1 MRNVGEDSA
10 VDVTDRAAT
19 DGTASVTSSVRLSGL
34 PVRILNYLV
43 KPRWW
48 FEIAMIYGIYA
59 VYSLIR
65 NDVEDK
71 LGLAWERGLNT
82 FLDNTPSVAAV
93 CAVVYAS
100 LHFVVTPGTLVW
112 LYVKHHRHY
121 RFTSTV
127 LILTTCLALVGFY
140 TLPTAPPRMFGNEG
154 FVDIMA
160 KTGSWG
166 WWPESGTP
174 ASDNISNQFAAMP
187 SLHCA
192 WATFCGIVIV
202 MYTKNH
208 IVRVLGA
215 LYPVLTY
222 FVVMGTANHYLLDI
236 VGGLVTLLAGFIL
249 TWLLRMAWRAYL
261 ARHLDPRIVTQLSE
275 KGAA

>member
-1 MRNVGEDSA
+1 MTTWR
-10 VDVTDRAAT
+10 TRAL
-19 DGTASVTSSVRLSGL
+19 D
-34 PVRILNYLV
+34 YLV
-43 KPRWW
+43 QPRLW
-48 FEIAMIYGIYA
+48 FEIVMLAVLYI
-59 VYSLIR
+59 VYSFIR
-65 NDVEDK
+65 NLVHSDRDEAFVNGRAILDWQD
-71 LGLAWERGLNT
+71 GLHLSLERPLND
-82 FLDNTPSVAAV
+82 LVDAVPAIAAV
-93 CAVVYAS
+93 SAVIYAS
-100 LHFVVTPGTLVW
+100 LHFVVTPAVLGW
-112 LYVKHHRHY
+112 LFVSHSKNY
-121 RFTSTV
+121 RFFSTA
-127 LILTTCLALVGFY
+127 LIITTGLALIGFFL
-140 TLPTAPPRMFGNEG
+140 LPTAPPRMLTDEG